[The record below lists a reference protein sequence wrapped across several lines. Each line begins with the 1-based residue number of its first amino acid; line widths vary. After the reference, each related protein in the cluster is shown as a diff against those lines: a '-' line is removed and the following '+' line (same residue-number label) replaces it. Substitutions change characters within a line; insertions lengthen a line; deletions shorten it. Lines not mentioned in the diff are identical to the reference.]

1 MKPPASAPIARSN
14 LLLAQWSRSM
24 GELVAAC
31 NGAGFEEALCRALRR
46 LVEVDF
52 AMVFGY
58 RGAERPV
65 ALGDTLTPELRRI
78 LIHDYLNGP
87 FVLDPFFQA
96 ILDGVREGCHRLLDV
111 APDRFR
117 QSEYFRAHYGRTKI
131 GEEVGFFFELPG
143 GMVGVLSFARWRG
156 HPALTRQ
163 DMELLRAIEPALV
176 GLCVR
181 HWTETADRMNG
192 TAPVPAGRPA
202 NGAGPQPLAKALEH
216 FGASRLS
223 NREREI
229 VTYVLQGHSTESIAR
244 NLDIS
249 PGTVKIHRK
258 NIYRKLG
265 ISTQAQLFATFLSSL
280 PG

>member
-1 MKPPASAPIARSN
+1 MKLPTNRPIARQN
-14 LLLAQWSRSM
+14 LLLAQWSRSV

-31 NGAGFEEALCRALRR
+31 NGPSFEQALCRALRR

-52 AMVFGY
+52 VMVFAY
-58 RGAERPV
+58 RDEGRPM
-65 ALGDTLTPELRRI
+65 ALGDTLDTELRRI
-78 LIHDYLNGP
+78 LITDYLNGP

-96 ILDGVREGCHRLLDV
+96 ILDGTRNGCHRLLDV

-117 QSEYFRAHYGRTKI
+117 QSEYFRAHYGRTRI
-131 GEEVGFFFELPG
+131 GEEVGFFFELPDG
-143 GMVGVLSFARWRG
+143 LVGVLSFARWRG

-163 DMELLRAIEPALV
+163 EMELLRAIEPALV

-181 HWTETADRMNG
+181 HWAD
-192 TAPVPAGRPA
+192 AAGRCDGA
-202 NGAGPQPLAKALEH
+202 TSGRASRSATEAGPPSLARALER

-265 ISTQAQLFATFLSSL
+265 ISTQAQLFALFLSSIH
-280 PG
+280 G

>member
-1 MKPPASAPIARSN
+1 MKMPKPRPIARSN
-14 LLLAQWSRSM
+14 LLLAQWSRSV

-31 NGAGFEEALCRALRR
+31 TGPGFEAALCRALRR
-46 LVEVDF
+46 MVEFDF
-52 AMVFGY
+52 VMGFAY
-58 RGAERPV
+58 RGGERPV
-65 ALGDTLTPELRRI
+65 GLGDTLDPELRRI
-78 LIHDYLNGP
+78 LIDDYLNGP
-87 FVLDPFFQA
+87 YVLDPFFQA
-96 ILDGVREGCHRLLDV
+96 ILDGVHEGCHRLLDL

-117 QSEYFRAHYGRTKI
+117 QSEYFRAHYARTRI
-131 GEEVGFFFELPG
+131 GEEVGFFFALPEQA
-143 GMVGVLSFARWRG
+143 VGVLSFARWNV

-163 DMELLRAIEPALV
+163 EIELLRVIEPAV
-176 GLCVR
+176 AGLCAR
-181 HWTETADRMNG
+181 HWA
-192 TAPVPAGRPA
+192 AAGRFP
-202 NGAGPQPLAKALEH
+202 GAGTNGSDRSVGKAEPLALALER

-265 ISTQAQLFATFLSSL
+265 ISTQAQLFASFLSSM